1 MMAFMRPT
9 ATLDPNE
16 PFQLHLFRARFPG
29 GAAFEGCFG
38 EADLPRLNASGL
50 RLDGEMRWS
59 VRFSDDTLVL
69 SVSATA
75 LAPCG
80 RCLQPVRFPLQADRR
95 FLCFETS
102 AEADEA
108 LDVEEDALETLS
120 SQDGASLASLC
131 EDEVLLAMGETPLH
145 TDCSMLPT
153 AQDPGDGERLRP
165 FAGLEK
171 LLQKK

>member
-1 MMAFMRPT
+1 MMVLMRPA
-9 ATLDPNE
+9 ATIDPNE
-16 PFQLHLFRARFPG
+16 LFQLHLFRARFPG
-29 GAAFEGCFG
+29 GAAFEGSFG
-38 EADLPRLNASGL
+38 EADLPRLDASGL

-59 VRFSDDTLVL
+59 ARFSDDTLVL
-69 SVSATA
+69 SVSATV

-80 RCLQPVRFPLQADRR
+80 RCLQPVRFPLQADKH
-95 FLCFETS
+95 FLCYETA

-120 SQDGASLASLC
+120 SQDGASLVSLC
-131 EDEVLLAMGETPLH
+131 EDEVLLAVGETPLH
-145 TDCSMLPT
+145 PDCSMLPT
-153 AQDPGDGERLRP
+153 VKDSGDSERIRP